1 MVLLDFIYVFKAQM
15 NIGIFG
21 KIRENPNI
29 VALYKLGYNLLVR
42 LSNSHTLRL
51 NIQITQ
57 KIY

>member
-1 MVLLDFIYVFKAQM
+1 MALLGFICVFKAQI

-29 VALYKLGYNLLVR
+29 VALYKLGCNLLVR

>member
-29 VALYKLGYNLLVR
+29 VALYKLGCNLLVR

-51 NIQITQ
+51 NIQITR